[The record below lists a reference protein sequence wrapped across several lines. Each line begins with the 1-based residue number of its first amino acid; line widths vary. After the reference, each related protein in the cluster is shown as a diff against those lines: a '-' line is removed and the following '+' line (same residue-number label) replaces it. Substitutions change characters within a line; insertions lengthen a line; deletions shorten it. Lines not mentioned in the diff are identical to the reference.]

1 MGVDLQEIRRL
12 VRMEIDTYV
21 IERPEGLVGTPL
33 PDTFFVEGVQAMKD
47 ALVEPYWADAIAF
60 GKHADAPATPYAV
73 VSDDRLG
80 YFLAFDV
87 GTSAFVLLFKD
98 SDGSLRAS
106 YVVGDAVGCFLSQ

>member
-47 ALVEPYWADAIAF
+47 ALVEPYWADAIVHS
-60 GKHADAPATPYAV
+60 GSTRMRLPPLTPWSATTA
-73 VSDDRLG
+73 
-80 YFLAFDV
+80 
-87 GTSAFVLLFKD
+87 
-98 SDGSLRAS
+98 
-106 YVVGDAVGCFLSQ
+106 